1 MCQGLLRELICRA
14 GSVSSIPRGLQGKLA
29 NFIRG
34 PEDAVGNNILRP
46 EVLTEKIFAILL
58 PEKSSGTHGLS
69 LPLMHLEWLKIQKYK
84 DGQGLPYPSYS

>member
-1 MCQGLLRELICRA
+1 M
-14 GSVSSIPRGLQGKLA
+14 SSIPRGLQGKLA

-58 PEKSSGTHGLS
+58 PEKSSVTHGLS